1 MGGGGGGGDCWRA
14 ITVKPVQYEYLN
26 PDLFLQREF
35 IHSLEREGGEGGGGG
50 GGGRRRKSLSLSISY
65 CKAFKK

>member
-1 MGGGGGGGDCWRA
+1 MGGGGGDCWRA

-35 IHSLEREGGEGGGGG
+35 IHSLEREGGGGGGG
-50 GGGRRRKSLSLSISY
+50 EVGGGGSHCHYHTVKHLKSRE
-65 CKAFKK
+65 K